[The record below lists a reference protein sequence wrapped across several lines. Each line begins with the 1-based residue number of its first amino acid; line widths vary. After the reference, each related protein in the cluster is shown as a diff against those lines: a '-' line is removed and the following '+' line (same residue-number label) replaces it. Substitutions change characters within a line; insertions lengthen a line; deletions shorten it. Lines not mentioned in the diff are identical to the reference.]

1 MLEEGAKRLA
11 KFCRNQVGEKLRSVT
26 VYRPQG
32 TTRIYSDDELRE
44 QYTEA
49 QLSTLVES
57 AIELNATLHQTDIEA
72 TPLGRPQAGV
82 YSFEEAFVIQ
92 WPWDET
98 TGVVATFDADV
109 GSSLAGFLTECRA
122 VLDEDRP
129 DRD

>member
-1 MLEEGAKRLA
+1 MLEERAKRLA
-11 KFCRNQVGEKLRSVT
+11 KFCRSRVGEKLRSVT
-26 VYRPQG
+26 VYRPEG

-44 QYTEA
+44 RYTEA
-49 QLSTLVES
+49 QLSALVQS
-57 AIELNATLHQTDIEA
+57 AIDLNATLHQTDIEA
-72 TPLGRPQAGV
+72 TPLGRPRAGV

-122 VLDEDRP
+122 VLNEDLP
-129 DRD
+129 EGD